1 MALLK
6 PLLASL
12 ILLFPVAGISES
24 PRWGESPASSETVL
38 ILFDSSGPYGWIG
51 EVHAKMLANLLG
63 HFQLEYRIMP
73 VESYRRGSLARARA
87 TFYFGTVFDNPL
99 PVSFLHD
106 VISARK
112 PVCWFKYNLWQVGR
126 DSRFG
131 SQFETRTGFRF
142 EFMDTSGYEIIS
154 YKGETFGKN
163 QLDAELGRATILDP
177 TLAAAPAMACQPSTS
192 NCIPY
197 IVQGG
202 HWWYVADAPFAY
214 LAEEDRYLV
223 FADVL
228 HDMLQ
233 IAHPESH
240 RAILRLEDIDPTYP
254 TELLQRAADYLHSEG
269 VPFLVSVVPVYK
281 DPLGFYNAGA
291 PKTVTMSRTPEFI
304 RALKYLVA
312 QGGQIVLQGY
322 THQYDAVA
330 NPYTGVT
337 GDDYE
342 FFRVTVDEQ
351 NNFVDYMPVPEDS
364 RRWVQ
369 SRIRGALGQLRR
381 SGLSAIAWQ
390 TPHYAAS
397 AVDYSVFA
405 DEFPLTIQRVLYFDS
420 AGGCIGRNGRR
431 QDLFDSGTH
440 IAGQFFPYVIQR
452 DLYGQKVVPE
462 NIGNIVLDPAG
473 GSATRLPADLIRAA
487 RKNLV
492 VRDGWASA
500 FFHPFLDI
508 SYLQELVRGIKGLSY
523 DYVPLSDDL
532 Q

>member
-1 MALLK
+1 
-6 PLLASL
+6 
-12 ILLFPVAGISES
+12 
-24 PRWGESPASSETVL
+24 
-38 ILFDSSGPYGWIG
+38 
-51 EVHAKMLANLLG
+51 
-63 HFQLEYRIMP
+63 
-73 VESYRRGSLARARA
+73 
-87 TFYFGTVFDNPL
+87 
-99 PVSFLHD
+99 
-106 VISARK
+106 
-112 PVCWFKYNLWQVGR
+112 
-126 DSRFG
+126 
-131 SQFETRTGFRF
+131 
-142 EFMDTSGYEIIS
+142 
-154 YKGETFGKN
+154 
-163 QLDAELGRATILDP
+163 
-177 TLAAAPAMACQPSTS
+177 
-192 NCIPY
+192 
-197 IVQGG
+197 
-202 HWWYVADAPFAY
+202 
-214 LAEEDRYLV
+214 
-223 FADVL
+223 
-228 HDMLQ
+228 
-233 IAHPESH
+233 
-240 RAILRLEDIDPTYP
+240 
-254 TELLQRAADYLHSEG
+254 
-269 VPFLVSVVPVYK
+269 
-281 DPLGFYNAGA
+281 
-291 PKTVTMSRTPEFI
+291 MSRTPEFI

-369 SRIRGALGQLRR
+369 SRIRGAMGQLRR

-431 QDLFDSGTH
+431 HDLFDSGTH